1 MERTTLYT
9 PRDQPFSDWIFVPAM
24 SIAVAHF
31 SCLRQQGYLTRSA
44 PNSFPTCS
52 NFLVSRSGKPW
63 RKRVWGCSIPGR
75 RVWRGWNC
83 IAVWT
88 GRRNWGGNVRVHVL
102 LYPYCRRGYCSVG
115 TLLDADGD
123 HCRIP
128 ACGGPICRVP
138 ACRCRRLQRRGRLIP
153 RWCGGLA
160 TANVGGVGQVL
171 RWGAGVGVGGSV
183 IRIRHLSAPRVTPSS
198 VEKHSV
204 DEIFDV
210 DTLIAFVG
218 LMDHGPV
225 RMSVVR

>member
-1 MERTTLYT
+1 
-9 PRDQPFSDWIFVPAM
+9 
-24 SIAVAHF
+24 
-31 SCLRQQGYLTRSA
+31 
-44 PNSFPTCS
+44 
-52 NFLVSRSGKPW
+52 
-63 RKRVWGCSIPGR
+63 
-75 RVWRGWNC
+75 
-83 IAVWT
+83 
-88 GRRNWGGNVRVHVL
+88 VL

-123 HCRIP
+123 HCRI
-128 ACGGPICRVP
+128 P

-183 IRIRHLSAPRVTPSS
+183 IRIRHLSAPRVTPGS